1 MGIENAQSAVVVDL
15 SPQVWISVPAG
26 LLFSNE
32 AETIADNHE
41 SVRMLERLGFQR
53 EGTRRS
59 YSWEDDGTF
68 HAGAIYGLL
77 RDEFNDTT
85 TYQQELIPLHE

>member
-1 MGIENAQSAVVVDL
+1 
-15 SPQVWISVPAG
+15 
-26 LLFSNE
+26 
-32 AETIADNHE
+32 
-41 SVRMLERLGFQR
+41 MLERLGFQR

>member
-1 MGIENAQSAVVVDL
+1 MTAQ
-15 SPQVWISVPAG
+15 
-26 LLFSNE
+26 
-32 AETIADNHE
+32 TIADNHE
-41 SVRMLERLGFQR
+41 SVRLLARLGFQR

-77 RDEFNDTT
+77 RDEFENATI
-85 TYQQELIPLHE
+85 YQEELRGQL